1 MELWVAVN
9 ISDVAKHAQVSIATV
24 SRIVNNLPG
33 YSQKT
38 KERVE
43 KAIEEL
49 GYKPNA
55 MARGL
60 VSNKTNTIGVL
71 LPCVTGRFSSMLLRG
86 IERRA
91 HAKGYSVIICNT
103 DMNGERTMAYL
114 RTLSEKRVE
123 GILFISEWVTE
134 EYGAFLSSLGIPVVL
149 VATTSPS
156 FPFPSVSVDGFA
168 AAYTATQ
175 YLLEKGHRKIGLISG
190 SPNDRIAG
198 FPRIE
203 GYKKALADHGITL
216 HPQWITYGD
225 FHFESGIAAMAVLDA
240 RSLDLS
246 AVFATSDEMA
256 SGAITYLHR
265 QKRRLPE
272 ELSVVGYDDSLD
284 AVMCYPA
291 LTSLHQPIE
300 EMGEKAMDLIFS
312 GKQEGKGEQ
321 IIFDHCMVER
331 DSVKSLV

>member
-1 MELWVAVN
+1 MAVN
-9 ISDVAKHAQVSIATV
+9 ISDVAKQAGVSIATV
-24 SRIVNNLPG
+24 SRIINNLPG
-33 YSQKT
+33 YSEKT

-43 KAIEEL
+43 QAIEEL

-60 VSNKTNTIGVL
+60 VSNISNTIGVL

-123 GILFISEWVTE
+123 GILFISEWLKQ
-134 EYGAFLSSLGIPVVL
+134 EYGEFLASLGIPVVL
-149 VATTSPS
+149 VATSSPS
-156 FPFPSVSVDGFA
+156 FDFPSVSIDGNA
-168 AAYTATQ
+168 AAYTATK
-175 YLLEKGHRKIGLISG
+175 YLIDKGHRRIGLISG
-190 SPNDRIAG
+190 SPDDRIAG
-198 FPRIE
+198 LPRIE
-203 GYKKALADHGITL
+203 GYQKALADHGIAGNS
-216 HPQWITYGD
+216 QWITYGD

-240 RSLDLS
+240 RGVDLT

-256 SGAITYLHR
+256 SGAVTYLHR
-265 QKRRLPE
+265 QKRLLPE
-272 ELSVVGYDDSLD
+272 ELSIVGYDDSLD

-312 GKQEGKGEQ
+312 GKAAGGGEGEQ
-321 IIFDHCMVER
+321 IIFDHYMVER
-331 DSVKSLV
+331 DSVRSLV